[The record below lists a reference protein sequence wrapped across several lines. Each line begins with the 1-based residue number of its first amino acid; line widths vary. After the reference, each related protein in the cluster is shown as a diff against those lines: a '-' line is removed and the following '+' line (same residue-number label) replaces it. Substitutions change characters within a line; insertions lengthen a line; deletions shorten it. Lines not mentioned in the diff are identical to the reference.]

1 MVNGEWVDT
10 QCNSTL
16 KVKWLVF
23 GQMFYVKKKKDKL
36 AFILYKVLFQLDS
49 CGEYHSQWLD
59 TIRTTLRNVGIDEF
73 WDNQFNML
81 K

>member
-1 MVNGEWVDT
+1 MGRYPMQLNIKSKMVSFWSNVLCE
-10 QCNSTL
+10 
-16 KVKWLVF
+16 
-23 GQMFYVKKKKDKL
+23 KKKDKL